1 MNIEKLKSGSY
12 RIVQMENG
20 QRFRIT
26 VDHKPSKAEAIRL
39 IAERFHN
46 TVTKDMSFSDAC
58 NAYIASKDAILSPS
72 TRREYLSTMRNLP
85 ETLMRLRLSQI
96 TTMTVQKVVN
106 DMSKGRSPKT
116 VANYSGFIMSVLKAS
131 DVDIKPPQL
140 PQKEKKSSYIPT
152 EEDIK
157 AVFEQIKG
165 TKYEVPLTLAAFGL
179 RRSEICALTIDD
191 VKDCRVTINK
201 ALVQNDK
208 KEWVIKKTKTTDST
222 REIIIPEALYA
233 LIQAQG
239 HVYNGM
245 PDTLYKEL
253 RKAQDRANTPHFSL
267 HKMRHFFA
275 SFMHQKGYTDKQ
287 IQEAGGW
294 KTDNVLKTVYQHAL
308 DMDKAKKR
316 MSADISS
323 LLD

>member
-1 MNIEKLKSGSY
+1 MTIEKLKSGSY
-12 RIVQMENG
+12 RIKQMEHG
-20 QRFRIT
+20 ITYRIT
-26 VDHKPSKAEAIRL
+26 VDHKPSKAEAMRL
-39 IAERFHN
+39 IMERSNNHI
-46 TVTKDMSFSDAC
+46 TKDMSFQRAC
-58 NAYIASKDAILSPS
+58 ESYIESKDAILSPS

-85 ETLMRLRLSQI
+85 DTLMRLRLSQI
-96 TTMTVQKVVN
+96 TTMVVQKVVN

-116 VANYSGFIMSVLKAS
+116 VANYSGFIMSVLKAA

-140 PQKEKKSSYIPT
+140 PQKEKKSAYIPS

-157 AVFEQIKG
+157 AVFEQVKG
-165 TKYEVPLTLAAFGL
+165 TKYEIPLTLAAFGL

-191 VKDCRVTINK
+191 VRDCRVTINK
-201 ALVQNDK
+201 ALVQDENK
-208 KEWVIKKTKTTDST
+208 NWVVKKTKTTDST
-222 REIIIPEALYA
+222 REVIIPESLYA

-294 KTDNVLKTVYQHAL
+294 KTDNVLKTVYQHAM
-308 DMDKAKKR
+308 DMDKAKR
-316 MSADISS
+316 QMSADISS

>member
-1 MNIEKLKSGSY
+1 MTIEKLKSGSY
-12 RIVQMENG
+12 RIKQMENG
-20 QRFRIT
+20 ITYRIT
-26 VDHKPSKAEAIRL
+26 VDHKPSKAEAMRL
-39 IAERFHN
+39 IMERSNNHI
-46 TVTKDMSFSDAC
+46 TKDMSFQRAC
-58 NAYIASKDAILSPS
+58 ESYIESKDAILSPS
-72 TRREYLSTMRNLP
+72 TRREYHSTMRNLP
-85 ETLMRLRLSQI
+85 DTLMRLRLSQI
-96 TTMTVQKVVN
+96 TTMVVQKVVN

-116 VANYSGFIMSVLKAS
+116 VRNYSGFIMSVLKSA

-140 PQKEKKSSYIPT
+140 PQKEKISAYIPS

-157 AVFEQIKG
+157 AVFEQVKG
-165 TKYEVPLTLAAFGL
+165 TKYEIPLTLAAFGL

-201 ALVQNDK
+201 ALVQDEN

-222 REIIIPEALYA
+222 REVIIPEYLNA

-294 KTDNVLKTVYQHAL
+294 KTDNVLKTVYQHAM
-308 DMDKAKKR
+308 DMDKAKKQ

>member
-1 MNIEKLKSGSY
+1 MTIEKLKSGSY
-12 RIVQMENG
+12 RISHMENG
-20 QRFRIT
+20 YRYRLT
-26 VDHKPSKAEAIRL
+26 VNYKPSKSEAIRL
-39 IAERFHN
+39 MAERFKN
-46 TVTKDMSFSDAC
+46 TVTSDMSFTEAC

-72 TRREYLSTMRNLP
+72 TRREYHSTMRNLP
-85 ETLMRLRLSQI
+85 ETLMRMRLSQI
-96 TTMTVQKVVN
+96 TTMVVQKVVN
-106 DMSKGRSPKT
+106 DMSKDRSPKT
-116 VANYSGFIMSVLKAS
+116 VANYSGFIMSVLKAA

-140 PQKEKKSSYIPT
+140 PQKEKKSAYIPS

-157 AVFEQIKG
+157 AVFEQVKG

-201 ALVQNDK
+201 ALVQDENK
-208 KEWVIKKTKTTDST
+208 NWVVKKTKTTDST
-222 REIIIPEALYA
+222 REVIIPESLYA
-233 LIQAQG
+233 IIQAQG
-239 HVYNGM
+239 YVYNGM

-253 RKAQDRANTPHFSL
+253 RKAQDRAKVPHFSL

-294 KTDNVLKTVYQHAL
+294 KTDNVLKTVYQHAM
-308 DMDKAKKR
+308 DMDKAKKK

-323 LLD
+323 LIN